1 MDESYA
7 DDSAATWLKWL
18 TWISWIMA
26 GIYYI
31 VILCNF

>member
-7 DDSAATWLKWL
+7 DESAATWLKWL